1 MAIFSYKAKSRDNK
15 TKLGTVVSTDENSA
29 VRALNRKGLDVYF
42 LKESSGDL
50 EFKIATF
57 LNPIKT
63 KDLIVFSR
71 QFSIMIMSNV
81 PIVEALSVIIEQTS
95 NLKFKV
101 VLSQVAY
108 DVDNGAFLSD
118 ALKKHPKVFSEFYC
132 NVVKAGETSGKLDSI
147 LEYLSDEIEKDY
159 DLTKRF
165 KGALIYPAFIVVGL
179 TVVGFV
185 FIFFVL
191 PELTK
196 ILEETGATLPLSTR
210 IVIGATNFLRAYYA
224 YLGLGLLFLI
234 IGLRYYVK
242 TTKGKRV
249 RDLFYVK
256 MPILGKIFQL
266 IYLVRF
272 CRSFGT
278 LLKGGVAV
286 TKSLEIVG
294 DIVRNSVYRDILIE
308 TVDNINEGASI
319 VSVLERSEYV
329 PKMIPEM
336 MSVGER
342 SGRLDEVLEET
353 AKFYDKEVSAKLAN
367 LNAIIEPVIMVI
379 MGLGVGIM
387 VAAVILPM
395 YNVASQF

>member
-1 MAIFSYKAKSRDNK
+1 MAIFSYKAKNRNGK
-15 TKLGTVVSTDENSA
+15 TKVGSIVSIDENSA
-29 VRALNRKGLDVYF
+29 VRSLNRSGLSVYF
-42 LKESSGDL
+42 LQESSGDI

-63 KDLIVFSR
+63 RDLIVFSR
-71 QFSIMIMSNV
+71 QFSIMISSNV
-81 PIVEALSVIIEQTS
+81 PIVEALAVIIEQTS
-95 NLKFKV
+95 NIKFKV

-108 DVDNGAFLSD
+108 DVDNGSFLSD
-118 ALKKHPKVFSEFYC
+118 SLKKHPRVFSEFYC
-132 NVVKAGETSGKLDSI
+132 NVVKAGETSGKLDNI
-147 LEYLSDEIEKDY
+147 LQYLSDEIEKDY
-159 DLTKRF
+159 DLTKKF

-179 TVVGFV
+179 TIVGFV

-196 ILEETGATLPLSTR
+196 ILEETGATLPLATR
-210 IVIGATNFLRAYYA
+210 IVIGLTNFLRNYYLYIGIA
-224 YLGLGLLFLI
+224 SLILLFVVRHFL
-234 IGLRYYVK
+234 K
-242 TTKGKRV
+242 TTTGKRA
-249 RDLFYVK
+249 RDVFYVR

-272 CRSFGT
+272 CRSLGT

-294 DIVRNSVYRDILIE
+294 DIVRNSVYRDILVE
-308 TVDNINEGASI
+308 TVENINEGGSI
-319 VSVLERSEYV
+319 VSVLERSPYV

-353 AKFYDKEVSAKLAN
+353 AKFYDKEVSSKLAN

>member
-15 TKLGTVVSTDENSA
+15 TKLGTIVSTDENSA

-210 IVIGATNFLRAYYA
+210 IVIGVTNFLRAYYA
-224 YLGLGLLFLI
+224 YLGLGILFLI

-367 LNAIIEPVIMVI
+367 LNAIIEPLIMVI

>member
-1 MAIFSYKAKSRDNK
+1 MAIFSYKAKARDGRTK
-15 TKLGTVVSTDENSA
+15 TGTIVTIDENEA
-29 VRALNRKGLDVYF
+29 VKSLNRKGLDVYF

-50 EFKIATF
+50 EFKIASLF
-57 LNPIKT
+57 NPVKS
-63 KDLIVFSR
+63 KDLIIFSR

-95 NLKFKV
+95 NISFKV
-101 VLSQVAY
+101 ILSEVAY
-108 DVDNGAFLSD
+108 DVDNGSFLSD

-132 NVVKAGETSGKLDSI
+132 NVIKAGETSGKLDEI
-147 LEYLSDEIEKDY
+147 LQYLSDEIEKDY

-165 KGALIYPAFIVVGL
+165 KGALIYPAFIMVGL
-179 TVVGFV
+179 TIVGFV

-196 ILEETGATLPLSTR
+196 ILEETGATLPLATR
-210 IVIGATNFLRAYYA
+210 IVIAFTNFLRNYYI
-224 YLGLGLLFLI
+224 YVGIFIVILI
-234 IGLRYYVK
+234 FALRYFFK
-242 TTKGKRV
+242 TPTGKRA
-249 RDLFYVK
+249 RDVFYVK
-256 MPILGKIFQL
+256 MPLLGKIFQL

-278 LLKGGVAV
+278 LLKGGVSV

-294 DIVRNSVYRDILIE
+294 DIVRNSVYRDILVE
-308 TVDNINEGASI
+308 TVENINEGGSI
-319 VSVLERSEYV
+319 VSILERSEYV

-353 AKFYDKEVSAKLAN
+353 AKFYDKEVGNKLAN
-367 LNAIIEPVIMVI
+367 LNAVIEPVIMVI

>member
-1 MAIFSYKAKSRDNK
+1 MAIFSYKAKARDGRTK
-15 TKLGTVVSTDENSA
+15 TGTIVTIDENEA
-29 VRALNRKGLDVYF
+29 VKSLNRKGLDVYF

-50 EFKIATF
+50 EFKIASLF
-57 LNPIKT
+57 NPIKS
-63 KDLIVFSR
+63 KDLIIFSR

-95 NLKFKV
+95 NISFKV
-101 VLSQVAY
+101 ILSEVAY
-108 DVDNGAFLSD
+108 DVDNGSFLSD

-132 NVVKAGETSGKLDSI
+132 NVIKAGETSGKLDEI
-147 LEYLSDEIEKDY
+147 LQYLSDEIEKDY

-165 KGALIYPAFIVVGL
+165 KGALIYPAFIMVGL
-179 TVVGFV
+179 TIVGFV

-196 ILEETGATLPLSTR
+196 ILEETGATLPLATR
-210 IVIGATNFLRAYYA
+210 IVIAFTNFLRNYYI
-224 YLGLGLLFLI
+224 YVGIFIVILI
-234 IGLRYYVK
+234 FALRYFFK
-242 TTKGKRV
+242 TPTGKRA
-249 RDLFYVK
+249 RDVFYVK
-256 MPILGKIFQL
+256 MPLLGKIFQL

-278 LLKGGVAV
+278 LLKGGVSV

-294 DIVRNSVYRDILIE
+294 DIVRNSVYRDILVE
-308 TVDNINEGASI
+308 TVENINEGGSI
-319 VSVLERSEYV
+319 VSILERSEYV

-353 AKFYDKEVSAKLAN
+353 AKFYDKEVGNKLAN
-367 LNAIIEPVIMVI
+367 LNAVIEPVIMVI

>member
-15 TKLGTVVSTDENSA
+15 TKLGTIVSTDENSA

-57 LNPIKT
+57 LNPVKT

-196 ILEETGATLPLSTR
+196 ILEETGATLPLATR
-210 IVIGATNFLRAYYA
+210 IVIGVTNFLRAYYA

-242 TTKGKRV
+242 TPKGKRA

-353 AKFYDKEVSAKLAN
+353 AKFYDKEVSSKLTN

>member
-15 TKLGTVVSTDENSA
+15 TKLGTIVSTDENSA

-57 LNPIKT
+57 LNPVKT

-101 VLSQVAY
+101 VLSEVAY

-210 IVIGATNFLRAYYA
+210 IVIGVTNFLRAYYA

-242 TTKGKRV
+242 TPKGKRA

-308 TVDNINEGASI
+308 TVDNVNEGASI
-319 VSVLERSEYV
+319 VSVLEQSEYV

-353 AKFYDKEVSAKLAN
+353 AKFYDKEVSSKLTN

>member
-1 MAIFSYKAKSRDNK
+1 MAIFSYKAKARDGK
-15 TKLGTVVSTDENSA
+15 TKTGTIVTIDENAA
-29 VRALNRKGLDVYF
+29 VKSLNHKGLDVYF

-50 EFKIATF
+50 GFRIESLF
-57 LNPIKT
+57 NPAKAR
-63 KDLIVFSR
+63 DLIIFSR
-71 QFSIMIMSNV
+71 QFSIMISSNV

-95 NLKFKV
+95 NISFKV
-101 VLSQVAY
+101 ILSDVAY
-108 DVDNGAFLSD
+108 DVDNGSFLSD
-118 ALKKHPKVFSEFYC
+118 ALKKHPKIFSEFYC
-132 NVVKAGETSGKLDSI
+132 NVVKAGETSGKLDEI
-147 LEYLSDEIEKDY
+147 LQYLSDEIEKDY

-165 KGALIYPAFIVVGL
+165 KGALIYPAFILTGL
-179 TVVGFV
+179 TIVGFV

-196 ILEETGATLPLSTR
+196 ILEETGATLPLPTR
-210 IVIGATNFLRAYYA
+210 IVIAVTNFLRNYYIYIGVA
-224 YLGLGLLFLI
+224 VVILI
-234 IGLRYYVK
+234 FALRYFLK
-242 TTKGKRV
+242 TTTGKRM
-249 RDLFYVK
+249 RDVFYVK
-256 MPILGKIFQL
+256 MPLLGKVFQL

-278 LLKGGVAV
+278 LLKGGVSV

-308 TVDNINEGASI
+308 TVENINEGGSI

-353 AKFYDKEVSAKLAN
+353 AKFYDKDVNNKLAN

-379 MGLGVGIM
+379 MGLGVGVM

-395 YNVASQF
+395 YNMASQF

>member
-15 TKLGTVVSTDENSA
+15 TKLGTIVSTDENSA

-224 YLGLGLLFLI
+224 YLGLGILFLI

>member
-1 MAIFSYKAKSRDNK
+1 MAIFSYKAKSRDGK
-15 TKLGTVVSTDENSA
+15 TKSGTIVTIDENEA
-29 VRALNRKGLDVYF
+29 VKSLNRKGLEVYF

-50 EFKIATF
+50 EFKMASLF
-57 LNPIKT
+57 NPVRS
-63 KDLIVFSR
+63 KDLIIFSR

-95 NLKFKV
+95 NISFKV
-101 VLSQVAY
+101 ILSEVAY
-108 DVDNGAFLSD
+108 DVDNGSFLSD

-132 NVVKAGETSGKLDSI
+132 NVIKAGETSGKLDEI
-147 LEYLSDEIEKDY
+147 LKYLSDEIEKDY
-159 DLTKRF
+159 DLTKKF
-165 KGALIYPAFIVVGL
+165 KGALIYPAFIMVGL
-179 TVVGFV
+179 TIVGFV

-210 IVIGATNFLRAYYA
+210 IVIAFTNFLRNYYI
-224 YLGLGLLFLI
+224 YLGIFIVILI
-234 IGLRYYVK
+234 FGLRYFFK
-242 TTKGKRV
+242 TTTGKRA
-249 RDLFYVK
+249 RDVFYVK
-256 MPILGKIFQL
+256 MPLLGSIFQL

-278 LLKGGVAV
+278 LLKGGVSV

-294 DIVRNSVYRDILIE
+294 DIVRNSVYRDILVE
-308 TVDNINEGASI
+308 TVENINEGGSI

-353 AKFYDKEVSAKLAN
+353 AKFYDKEVGNKLAN

>member
-1 MAIFSYKAKSRDNK
+1 MAIFSYKAKARDGRTK
-15 TKLGTVVSTDENSA
+15 TGTIVTIDENEA
-29 VRALNRKGLDVYF
+29 VKSLNRKGLDVYF

-50 EFKIATF
+50 EFKIASLF
-57 LNPIKT
+57 NPVKS
-63 KDLIVFSR
+63 KDLIIFSR

-95 NLKFKV
+95 NISFKV
-101 VLSQVAY
+101 ILSGVAY
-108 DVDNGAFLSD
+108 DVDNGSFLSD

-132 NVVKAGETSGKLDSI
+132 NVIKAGETSGKLDEI
-147 LEYLSDEIEKDY
+147 LQYLSDEIEKDY

-165 KGALIYPAFIVVGL
+165 KGALIYPAFIMVGL
-179 TVVGFV
+179 TIVGFV

-196 ILEETGATLPLSTR
+196 ILEETGATLPLATR
-210 IVIGATNFLRAYYA
+210 IVIAFTNFLRNYYI
-224 YLGLGLLFLI
+224 YVGIFIVILI
-234 IGLRYYVK
+234 FALRYFFK
-242 TTKGKRV
+242 TPTGKRA
-249 RDLFYVK
+249 RDVFYVK
-256 MPILGKIFQL
+256 MPLLGKIFQL

-278 LLKGGVAV
+278 LLKGGVSV

-294 DIVRNSVYRDILIE
+294 DIVRNSVYRDILVE
-308 TVDNINEGASI
+308 TVENINEGGSI
-319 VSVLERSEYV
+319 VSILERSEYV

-353 AKFYDKEVSAKLAN
+353 AKFYDKEVGNKLAN
-367 LNAIIEPVIMVI
+367 LNAVIEPVIMVI

>member
-1 MAIFSYKAKSRDNK
+1 MAIFKYKAKNRDNK
-15 TKLGTVVSTDENSA
+15 NKAGTIITIDENSA
-29 VRALNRKGLDVYF
+29 VKSLNRKGLDVYS
-42 LKESSGDL
+42 LIESSGDL
-50 EFKIATF
+50 EFKINTF
-57 LNPIKT
+57 LNPVKI

-71 QFSIMIMSNV
+71 QFSIMITSNV
-81 PIVEALSVIIEQTS
+81 PIVEALSVIVEQTS
-95 NLKFKV
+95 NAKFKV
-101 VLSQVAY
+101 ILSQVAY
-108 DVDNGAFLSD
+108 DVDNGSFLSD
-118 ALKKHPKVFSEFYC
+118 AFKKHPKVFSEFFC
-132 NVVKAGETSGKLDSI
+132 NVVKAGETSGKLDNI

-159 DLTKRF
+159 DLTKKF
-165 KGALIYPAFIVVGL
+165 KGALIYPAFIMIGL
-179 TVVGFV
+179 TGVGVVFM
-185 FIFFVL
+185 FFVL

-196 ILEETGATLPLSTR
+196 ILEETGATLPLPTR
-210 IVIGATNFLRAYYA
+210 IVIAVAHVLTTYYVYIIIA
-224 YLGLGLLFLI
+224 I
-234 IGLRYYVK
+234 IGIIFGLRSFFK
-242 TTKGKRV
+242 TNTGKRA
-249 RDLFYVK
+249 RDSFYVK
-256 MPILGKIFQL
+256 MPILGGIFQL

-272 CRSFGT
+272 CRSLGT
-278 LLKGGVAV
+278 LLKGGVPL

-308 TVDNINEGASI
+308 TVDNINEGGSI
-319 VSVLERSEYV
+319 VSALEKSKYV

-353 AKFYDKEVSAKLAN
+353 AKFYDKEVSSKLTN

>member
-15 TKLGTVVSTDENSA
+15 TKLGTIVSTDENSA

-224 YLGLGLLFLI
+224 YLGLGILFLI

-367 LNAIIEPVIMVI
+367 LNAIIEPLIMVI

>member
-1 MAIFSYKAKSRDNK
+1 
-15 TKLGTVVSTDENSA
+15 
-29 VRALNRKGLDVYF
+29 
-42 LKESSGDL
+42 
-50 EFKIATF
+50 
-57 LNPIKT
+57 
-63 KDLIVFSR
+63 
-71 QFSIMIMSNV
+71 MSNV

-95 NLKFKV
+95 NISFKV
-101 VLSQVAY
+101 ILSEVAY
-108 DVDNGAFLSD
+108 DVDNGSFLSD

-132 NVVKAGETSGKLDSI
+132 NVIKAGETSGKLDEI
-147 LEYLSDEIEKDY
+147 LQYLSDEIEKDY

-165 KGALIYPAFIVVGL
+165 KGALIYPAFIMVGL
-179 TVVGFV
+179 TIVGFV

-196 ILEETGATLPLSTR
+196 ILEETGATLPLATR
-210 IVIGATNFLRAYYA
+210 IVIAFTNFLRNYYI
-224 YLGLGLLFLI
+224 YVGIFIVILI
-234 IGLRYYVK
+234 FALRYFFK
-242 TTKGKRV
+242 TPTGKRA
-249 RDLFYVK
+249 RDVFYVK
-256 MPILGKIFQL
+256 MPLLGKIFQL

-278 LLKGGVAV
+278 LLKGGVSV

-294 DIVRNSVYRDILIE
+294 DIVRNSVYRDILVE
-308 TVDNINEGASI
+308 TVENINEGGSI
-319 VSVLERSEYV
+319 VSILERSEYV

-353 AKFYDKEVSAKLAN
+353 AKFYDKEVGNKLAN
-367 LNAIIEPVIMVI
+367 LNAVIEPVIMVI

>member
-15 TKLGTVVSTDENSA
+15 TKLGTIVSTDENSA

-57 LNPIKT
+57 LNPVKT

-224 YLGLGLLFLI
+224 YLGLGILFLI

-367 LNAIIEPVIMVI
+367 LNAIIEPLIMVI